1 MIQNIIIE
9 NGKIMQEGRIHKWR
23 IYIADQLGT
32 VSVIPS
38 SKVAT
43 KYVFKFEIDMDK
55 KYVLSLINTNRE
67 AYCYIRL
74 YDQFMIEDYFRQINH
89 KVEIINCKNWSSEK
103 RYSILKSKCVDMDFI
118 KSLDDD
124 PSIDM
129 YVHLEMNKA
138 FIINVNN
145 YSYSKIYQRL
155 MEIYPVEKIHKRLI
169 STQTNKNYDVSID
182 LDAAELEEEE

>member
-9 NGKIMQEGRIHKWR
+9 NGKIMQDGRIPKWR

-103 RYSILKSKCVDMDFI
+103 RYSILKSKCIDTDFI

-155 MEIYPVEKIHKRLI
+155 MEMDPVEKIHKRLI

-182 LDAAELEEEE
+182 LDEAELEEEE